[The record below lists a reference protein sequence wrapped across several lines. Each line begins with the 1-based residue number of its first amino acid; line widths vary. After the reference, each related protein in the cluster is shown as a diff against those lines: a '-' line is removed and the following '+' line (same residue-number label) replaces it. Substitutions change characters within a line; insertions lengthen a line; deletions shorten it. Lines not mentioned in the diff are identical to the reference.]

1 VLKSIYTINYV
12 KFKNQLT
19 DRRTNV
25 PYVPYFLIIFS
36 LVSSYRP
43 FLRTYVMNN
52 KSLAGLSFFSSVNQ
66 TFIYIKAN
74 LFAF

>member
-1 VLKSIYTINYV
+1 MLN
-12 KFKNQLT
+12 FKISWQT
-19 DRRTNV
+19 DGRTYLCV
-25 PYVPYFLIIFS
+25 FS
-36 LVSSYRP
+36 YYLFIGSSYRP

-52 KSLAGLSFFSSVNQ
+52 KSLTGLSFFSSVNQ